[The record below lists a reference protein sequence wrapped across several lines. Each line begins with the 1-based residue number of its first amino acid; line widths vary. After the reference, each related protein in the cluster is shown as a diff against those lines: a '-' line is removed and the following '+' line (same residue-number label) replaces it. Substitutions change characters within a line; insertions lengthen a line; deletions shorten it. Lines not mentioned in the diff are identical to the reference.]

1 MAKKAAAL
9 IDQGFQIVLCVGET
23 LEEREADKTLEV
35 VLHQVGKG
43 LNGIDIATMK
53 QVVIAYEP
61 VWAIGTGKTATP
73 DDAQIVHKAIR
84 ACILQM
90 YDQETAEAL
99 RIQYGGSVNPEN
111 AAGLFACD
119 DIDGALVGGASL
131 SADSFTA
138 IVLAACD
145 S

>member
-1 MAKKAAAL
+1 
-9 IDQGFQIVLCVGET
+9 
-23 LEEREADKTLEV
+23 
-35 VLHQVGKG
+35 
-43 LNGIDIATMK
+43 MK

-84 ACILQM
+84 ACIVQM
-90 YDQETAEAL
+90 YDQETADAL
-99 RIQYGGSVNPEN
+99 RIQYGGSVNPDN

-119 DIDGALVGGASL
+119 DIDGALIGGASL